1 MTATPNSPEARDIAA
16 LLHPYTNLA
25 RHGEIGPHVFTHGQ
39 GIYVYD
45 SQGKAYIEG
54 LSGLW
59 CTALGYG
66 EEALVEVAAEQ
77 MRTLSFAPIFAHRS
91 HAPAIDLAEKLIE
104 LIPAPVSKIFFAGS
118 GSGANDTAIK
128 LIWYYN
134 NALGRPQKKKLISRT
149 KAYHGV
155 SVATASLTG
164 LPANHADF
172 DLPIER
178 VLHTDCP
185 HYYRFAQPGESEE
198 DFATRLAQNLEE
210 LILAEGPET
219 VAAFFAEP
227 VMGAG
232 GVLIPPKSYFEKI
245 QAVLRR
251 YDVLFVADEVICG
264 FGRTGNMF
272 GFETYGIAPDM
283 VSMAKQL
290 SSGYLPIGALSVPP
304 AMFEAMV
311 SQSEKIGTFGHGN
324 TYSAHPVCAAVAL
337 KTVEIMAERD
347 ILGHVRAV
355 APQFQ
360 ARLGALADHPLVG
373 EARGVGLI
381 GALELVADKAA
392 RRPFE
397 PDQAIGARA
406 VELARENGLLCR
418 AMGDAVALCPPLI
431 ITREQIDDLFDRL
444 TRALDALAASL

>member
-1 MTATPNSPEARDIAA
+1 MTATPNSPEARDIAS

-25 RHGEIGPHVFTHGQ
+25 RHGEIGPHVFTHGK

-45 SQGKAYIEG
+45 TQGKAYIEG

-59 CTALGYG
+59 CTSLGYG
-66 EEALVEVAAEQ
+66 EEALVEAAAEQ
-77 MRTLSFAPIFAHRS
+77 MRALSFAPIFSHRS
-91 HAPAIDLAEKLIE
+91 HEPAIDLAEKLIG

-155 SVATASLTG
+155 TVATASLTG
-164 LPANHADF
+164 LPANHTDF

-185 HYYRFAQPGESEE
+185 HYYRFAWPGESEE
-198 DFATRLAQNLEE
+198 DFATRLAENLEE

-232 GVLIPPKSYFEKI
+232 GVLIPPKSYFAKI

-264 FGRTGNMF
+264 FGRTGNLF

-283 VSMAKQL
+283 ISMAKQL

-337 KTVEIMAERD
+337 KTLEIMAERD

-381 GALELVADKAA
+381 GALELVADKTTRA
-392 RRPFE
+392 PFA
-397 PDQAIGARA
+397 PDQAVGAQA
-406 VELARENGLLCR
+406 VERARENGLLCR

-444 TRALDALAASL
+444 ARALDALAASL

>member
-1 MTATPNSPEARDIAA
+1 MTVPPNSPEARDIAS

-45 SQGKAYIEG
+45 TQGKAYIEG

-66 EEALVEVAAEQ
+66 EEALVEAAAEQ
-77 MRTLSFAPIFAHRS
+77 MRALSFAPIFTHRS
-91 HAPAIDLAEKLIE
+91 HAPAIDLAEKLIG

-118 GSGANDTAIK
+118 GSGANDTAVK

-149 KAYHGV
+149 RAYHGV

-172 DLPIER
+172 DLPIEQ

-185 HYYRFAQPGESEE
+185 HYYRFARPGESEE

-232 GVLIPPKSYFEKI
+232 GVLVPPKGYFAKI

-283 VSMAKQL
+283 ISMAKQL

-337 KTVEIMAERD
+337 KTLEIMAERD

-360 ARLGALADHPLVG
+360 ARLGALASHPLVG

-381 GALELVADKAA
+381 GALELVADKTT

-444 TRALDALAASL
+444 TRALDVLAASL